1 MLILSRRP
9 QEELLIGDARITI
22 RILEVRGN
30 RVRLG
35 IEAPTDVSIRREEAP
50 ALETRPEPRS
60 VTPRRSLAGAS

>member
-9 QEELLIGDARITI
+9 REELVIGDARITI

-35 IEAPTDVSIRREEAP
+35 IEAPTDVSIRREECPP
-50 ALETRPEPRS
+50 AESRPEPQ
-60 VTPRRSLAGAS
+60 TTIPRDPLVGAR